1 MLRFDST
8 RLRGEEVLIIAIPRE
23 DDALLNGERE
33 RLSTWAPANAWDYV
47 EYVDS
52 IDLLARMI
60 ERVNTTIQELE
71 IVAHGNPAECDD
83 VLLENVRTF
92 GESLHRVGG
101 FSRATV
107 IYLSGCNTG
116 LEFGG
121 DCIARA
127 LAESCGATVCGARG
141 YLAGTHA
148 ERNERCV
155 PEFTFANITYEG
167 FAGAVAATGDA
178 VWRRFGPPLRAANG
192 DDMDDIK
199 ISTSGFRPVKLAREQ
214 VIQLRAAVEEAIRQP
229 AAEPAPYRIAPDLRF
244 TIRLTDGEHIFE
256 LLAGGTVLRDPVSKR
271 VWQLPGGR
279 ALLESLWPFRSG
291 ALPAA

>member
-1 MLRFDST
+1 MLF
-8 RLRGEEVLIIAIPRE
+8 IAIPRE
-23 DDALLNGERE
+23 DDALLNLERE
-33 RLSTWAPANAWDYV
+33 RLSVWASVKGW
-47 EYVDS
+47 EYLEYIDS
-52 IDLLARMI
+52 IDLLSRMI
-60 ERVNTTIQELE
+60 DRASTSIQELE
-71 IVAHGNPAECDD
+71 IVAHGNPAECND
-83 VLLENVRTF
+83 VLLGNVRTF
-92 GESLHRVGG
+92 GESLHRVAG

-107 IYLSGCNTG
+107 VYLSGCNTG
-116 LEFGG
+116 LQFGG

-127 LAESCGATVCGARG
+127 LAESCGATVCGAQG

-155 PEFTFANITYEG
+155 PEFTFAGVIYQG
-167 FAGAVAATGDA
+167 FAGAIDATGDT
-178 VWRRFGPPLRAANG
+178 VWRCFGPPLRAANG
-192 DDMDDIK
+192 GDMDDVK
-199 ISTSGFRPVKLAREQ
+199 ISTSGYRPVKLGREQ
-214 VIQLRAAVEEAIRQP
+214 VAQLRSAVEEAIRQP
-229 AAEPAPYRIAPDLRF
+229 SSEPAPFRIAPDLRF